1 MCGTNCNLN
10 SKLANCGTGSQFV
23 VVFVKE
29 ETRVS
34 ISSESVSFNLS
45 KSLSFG
51 INQQVFVNKVRVK

>member
-1 MCGTNCNLN
+1 M
-10 SKLANCGTGSQFV
+10 

-34 ISSESVSFNLS
+34 TSSESVSLSLS

>member
-1 MCGTNCNLN
+1 M
-10 SKLANCGTGSQFV
+10 
-23 VVFVKE
+23 VVFVKG

-34 ISSESVSFNLS
+34 TSSESVSFSLS

>member
-1 MCGTNCNLN
+1 M
-10 SKLANCGTGSQFV
+10 

-34 ISSESVSFNLS
+34 TSSESVSFSLS

-51 INQQVFVNKVRVK
+51 INQLVFVNKVRVK